1 MYCNVMSPAG
11 RKRKGKNDNLVPVT
25 FPVKEAFPHKQIS
38 LKPLLASLELW
49 RDSNEIFGMPKGGL
63 GPFRPPMSTNVLPA
77 AFHLYSRPPSSSI
90 IRCYLPITVSEKVSA
105 TSIALSLQASA
116 TRQEDGFRP
125 PR

>member
-49 RDSNEIFGMPKGGL
+49 RDSNEIFGMPKGDLAGFEA
-63 GPFRPPMSTNVLPA
+63 PHRPNR
-77 AFHLYSRPPSSSI
+77 LYSSFLATTTPPP
-90 IRCYLPITVSEKVSA
+90 LPSDSKTAGGTLI
-105 TSIALSLQASA
+105 
-116 TRQEDGFRP
+116 
-125 PR
+125 